1 MRRILFSLSCTVFIG
16 CVAFVV
22 LPMMGALLRLVSV
35 ELAASALSYAIAYG
49 PAYAGLLFVSFL
61 GINALSE

>member
-1 MRRILFSLSCTVFIG
+1 MRKLLFSLSCTLFVG
-16 CVAFVV
+16 TVALVA

-49 PAYAGLLFVSFL
+49 PAYAGCLFVSFL